1 MKKPTIAKSAKKN
14 TKNQTTRRNAGTKKN
29 PELLKVPECVKAV
42 PLKNEEPEPAKLPVP
57 SDEHPLHPGDAL
69 KAYLKE
75 TGVTIRELA
84 KRIGGSRSSISGIVN
99 HRISVTPE
107 MALRLSAACN
117 IPVEV
122 WCFCQQNYVIWKLR
136 HNKTFMEEVKKIA
149 SRRECR

>member
-1 MKKPTIAKSAKKN
+1 MKKPTVAKSAKKN

-29 PELLKVPECVKAV
+29 PEPLKAPECVKAV
-42 PLKNEEPEPAKLPVP
+42 PLKNEEPEPAGFPVP
-57 SDEHPLHPGDAL
+57 FDEHPLRPGDAL

-84 KRIGGSRSSISGIVN
+84 KRIGGSRSSISGIIN
-99 HRISVTPE
+99 HRIGVTPE

-122 WCFCQQNYVIWKLR
+122 WCFCQLNYAIWKLK
-136 HNKTFMEEVKKIA
+136 HNKTFMAKVKQIA
-149 SRRECR
+149 SRRESR